1 MAGLLEVN
9 EQNFEVE
16 VLKENK
22 LTVVDFWAPW
32 CGYCVKL
39 SPMLE
44 EIANEIPDAK
54 FVKMN
59 TDECMNV
66 AKDYSIS
73 GLPCILLFQNGK
85 PIDRFAGAM
94 PKANIISGIKKYL

>member
-1 MAGLLEVN
+1 MANLQEVN

-16 VLKENK
+16 VLKSNK

-39 SPMLE
+39 SPILE

-59 TDECMNV
+59 TDDCMNV
-66 AKDYSIS
+66 ARDYSIS
-73 GLPCILLFQNGK
+73 GLPCILIFKNAEVL
-85 PIDRFAGAM
+85 DRLAGAM
-94 PKANIISGIKKYL
+94 PKANIVSGIKKYL

>member
-1 MAGLLEVN
+1 MSNLQEIN
-9 EQNFEVE
+9 EQNFDVE

-39 SPMLE
+39 APMLE

-73 GLPCILLFQNGK
+73 GLPCILLFKNGE
-85 PIDRFAGAM
+85 PVERFAGAM
-94 PKANIISGIKKYL
+94 PKANIVSGIKKYL